1 MALDAKQR
9 QQLLGVAIF
18 LAIVAVVAFWM
29 YWRAPRET
37 QVTSM
42 RVSIDSLQARVDSA
56 RRDLASGTVEV
67 LRQRVRNFEA
77 SLRLMRT
84 LVPTGAEVPSLID
97 DVTARARRRGVEI
110 AELTPVSPE
119 LGTPVET
126 HRYRVSVIGH
136 YDEIGEFL
144 ADVASLRRI
153 MVPFELS
160 VTRASQA
167 AATTY
172 GDTTGALAQAAFQ
185 LRTFVKPAAADT
197 VSGGQRP

>member
-119 LGTPVET
+119 LGTPFET
-126 HRYRVSVIGH
+126 HRYRFSVIGH

>member
-1 MALDAKQR
+1 
-9 QQLLGVAIF
+9 
-18 LAIVAVVAFWM
+18 
-29 YWRAPRET
+29 
-37 QVTSM
+37 
-42 RVSIDSLQARVDSA
+42 
-56 RRDLASGTVEV
+56 
-67 LRQRVRNFEA
+67 VRNFEA

-119 LGTPVET
+119 PGTPFET
-126 HRYRVSVIGH
+126 HRYRFSVIGH

>member
-110 AELTPVSPE
+110 AELTPVSP
-119 LGTPVET
+119 
-126 HRYRVSVIGH
+126 
-136 YDEIGEFL
+136 
-144 ADVASLRRI
+144 
-153 MVPFELS
+153 
-160 VTRASQA
+160 
-167 AATTY
+167 
-172 GDTTGALAQAAFQ
+172 
-185 LRTFVKPAAADT
+185 
-197 VSGGQRP
+197 